1 MRIIDVL
8 YDSDY
13 IAGCPTCDYGSK
25 YITECIIKYEDGH
38 TLDFN
43 VEGENGRLI
52 SEGKLMTILA
62 NTSNEDEIKEALIQ
76 TCKDVINSSKIHYY
90 NGTLIINGRE
100 VNISE

>member
-25 YITECIIKYEDGH
+25 YITNCIIKYEDGH

-43 VEGENGRLI
+43 IEGENSRLI

-62 NTSNEDEIKEALIQ
+62 NTSNEGEIKEAIIQ
-76 TCKDVINSSKIHYY
+76 GCKDIIKSSEIHYY
-90 NGTLIINGRE
+90 DGTLIINGKE
-100 VNISE
+100 IDINE